1 MPVRRRVSTEVS
13 GGAHDTAD
21 EREKLFVVERFYEK
35 SERATVHG
43 RLTNGRLVPCR
54 DDDDSGVGGESA
66 QLLLQLQAAHSR
78 HPNIEH
84 GERHGMAPGV
94 SEKFFHGV
102 ERVRGE
108 AIRIEQVRER
118 TQDRWIVIDDADF
131 ICGDGDHKSGMVGNS
146 HHGMTSKAPPAMGL
160 WCRSLPDTFPT

>member
-1 MPVRRRVSTEVS
+1 MPGRGRVSREVS

-21 EREKLFVVERFYEK
+21 ERKKLFVVERFYEK
-35 SERATVHG
+35 SERATLHG
-43 RLTNGRLVPCR
+43 RVANGRLVACR

-84 GERHGMAPGV
+84 GERYRLAPSV
-94 SEKFFHGV
+94 DEKFFHGV
-102 ERVRGE
+102 EGVRGE

-118 TQDRWIVIDDADF
+118 TQDRWIVVDDADF
-131 ICGDGDHKSGMVGNS
+131 ICGNGDHKSGMVGNTAT
-146 HHGMTSKAPPAMGL
+146 MV
-160 WCRSLPDTFPT
+160 